1 MKMKVS
7 IAALIAATAGTLI
20 SLAVPPNVVAND
32 FYKGKTIRVI
42 VGFAAGGGYD
52 TYARAVT
59 RHMGKHIPGNPSFV
73 VENMDGAGSLLSA
86 NYLYNK
92 ADADGL
98 TIGSWNNLMIL
109 QQALGAKAIRFDAR
123 RFGWIGAPS
132 QSRSVCAV
140 MGFTGL
146 KTLEDVLNSKNLK
159 MGATRAG
166 STTDDLPKL
175 MNMFMRTKFQVIS
188 GYTGTAKIRVAMQ
201 SRELDG
207 ACWGWESMGVTA
219 KALLEAKGDER
230 LIPYIIDG
238 KSEDPKV
245 KDLPQFTDAIKD
257 KVNLAAFN
265 VWRKPKEFERPLTVP
280 PKTPNDRLEILRK
293 AYKETLHDPEFLAEA
308 RKSKLVVEHVSG
320 ERIDQAVKEILS
332 ISHDSKEKLQ
342 FLVKTQKTTS

>member
-1 MKMKVS
+1 MKRGYLR
-7 IAALIAATAGTLI
+7 IAA
-20 SLAVPPNVVAND
+20 SLFAFAVTIPVPPVSADD
-32 FYKGKTIRVI
+32 FYQGKTIRVI
-42 VGFAAGGGYD
+42 VGFASGGGYD

-73 VENMDGAGSLLSA
+73 VENMDGAGSLLAA

-92 ADADGL
+92 AEPDGL
-98 TIGSWNNLMIL
+98 TVGSWNNLMIL
-109 QQALGAKAIRFDAR
+109 QQALGAKTIRFDAR

-146 KTLEDVLNSKNLK
+146 KTLEEVLNSKGDLK

-175 MNMFMRTKFQVIS
+175 MNMFMRTKFDVIS
-188 GYTGTAKIRVAMQ
+188 GYTGTAKIRIAMQ

-207 ACWGWESMGVTA
+207 ACWGWESMSVTA
-219 KALLEAKGDER
+219 RSLLDAKGDER

-238 KSEDPKV
+238 TREDPEV
-245 KDLPQFTDAIKD
+245 KDLPQFASAIKD

-280 PKTPNDRLEILRK
+280 PKTPRERLAILRN

-308 RKSKLVVEHVSG
+308 KKSKLVIEHVSG
-320 ERIDQAVKEILS
+320 QQIDQGVNEILA
-332 ISHDSKEKLQ
+332 ISPDAKEKLQ
-342 FLVKTQKTTS
+342 FLVKTQKKTS

>member
-1 MKMKVS
+1 MKKRSHCFGLFSLFVF
-7 IAALIAATAGTLI
+7 LIVAPAQTL
-20 SLAVPPNVVAND
+20 ADN
-32 FYKGKTIRVI
+32 FYTGKTIRVI

-59 RHMGKHIPGNPSFV
+59 RHMGNHIPGNPSFV
-73 VENMDGAGSLLSA
+73 VENMDGAGSLLAA

-92 ADADGL
+92 AEPDGL
-98 TIGSWNNLMIL
+98 IVGSWNNLMIL

-132 QSRSVCAV
+132 PSRSVCAV

-146 KTLEDVLNSKNLK
+146 RTLDDVLNSTRDLK

-175 MNMFMRTKFQVIS
+175 MNMFMRTKFNVIS

-207 ACWGWESMGVTA
+207 ACWGWESMAATA

-230 LIPYIIDG
+230 LIPYVIDG

-245 KDLPQFTDAIKD
+245 KDLPQFTDVIED
-257 KVNLAAFN
+257 KANLAAFN
-265 VWRKPKEFERPLTVP
+265 VWRKPKAFERPLTVP
-280 PKTPNDRLEILRK
+280 PNTPRNRLEILRK
-293 AYKETLHDPEFLAEA
+293 AYQQTLNDPKFLAEA

-320 ERIDQAVKEILS
+320 EQIDGAVSEILS
-332 ISHDSKEKLQ
+332 ISPDAREKLQ
-342 FLVKTQKTTS
+342 FLVKRQGQTS

>member
-1 MKMKVS
+1 MSKSVFSM
-7 IAALIAATAGTLI
+7 
-20 SLAVPPNVVAND
+20 LAVFSFVTFLVGSAPARAEE
-32 FYKGKTIRVI
+32 FYSGKTIRVI

-73 VENMDGAGSLLSA
+73 VENMDGAGSLLAA
-86 NYLYNK
+86 NYLYTR
-92 ADADGL
+92 AERDGL

-109 QQALGAKAIRFDAR
+109 QQALGAKALRFDSR

-140 MGFTGL
+140 MSFTGL
-146 KTLEDVLNSKNLK
+146 NSLDEILNSQRELK

-166 STTDDLPKL
+166 STTDDLPRL
-175 MNMFMRTKFQVIS
+175 MNMFMGTKFNVIS
-188 GYTGTAKIRVAMQ
+188 GYTGTAKIRIAMQ

-219 KALLEAKGDER
+219 RSLLDAKGDDR

-238 KSEDPKV
+238 TAEDLQV
-245 KDLPQFTDAIKD
+245 KDLPQFTDAIKN
-257 KVNLAAFN
+257 KANLAAFN

-280 PKTPNDRLEILRK
+280 PRTPKDRLEILRR
-293 AYKETLHDPEFLAEA
+293 AYEATLHDPGFLAEA
-308 RKSKLVVEHVSG
+308 EKSKLVVEHVSG
-320 ERIDQAVKEILS
+320 ERIDEAVKEILS
-332 ISHDSKEKLQ
+332 ISPAAKEKLQ
-342 FLVKTQKTTS
+342 FLVRTQEKTS

>member
-1 MKMKVS
+1 
-7 IAALIAATAGTLI
+7 
-20 SLAVPPNVVAND
+20 
-32 FYKGKTIRVI
+32 
-42 VGFAAGGGYD
+42 
-52 TYARAVT
+52 
-59 RHMGKHIPGNPSFV
+59 MGKHIPGNPSFV
-73 VENMDGAGSLLSA
+73 VENMDGAGSLLAA

-98 TIGSWNNLMIL
+98 IVGSWNNLMIL
-109 QQALGAKAIRFDAR
+109 QQALGGKAIRFDSR

-146 KTLEDVLNSKNLK
+146 KTLDAVLNSKTELK

-175 MNMFMRTKFQVIS
+175 MNMFMGTKFNVIS

-219 KALLEAKGDER
+219 RSLLDAQGDNR
-230 LIPYIIDG
+230 LIPYAIDG
-238 KSEDPKV
+238 TAEDSQV
-245 KDLPQFTDAIKD
+245 KDLPQLTDAIKD
-257 KVNLAAFN
+257 KANLAAFN
-265 VWRKPKEFERPLTVP
+265 VWRKPKEFERPLTLP
-280 PKTPNDRLEILRK
+280 PKTPKDRLEILRR
-293 AYKETLHDPEFLAEA
+293 AYKATLHDPEFLAEA

-320 ERIDQAVKEILS
+320 ERIDDAVKEILT
-332 ISHDSKEKLQ
+332 ISPAAREKLQ
-342 FLVKTQKTTS
+342 FLVRTQEKTS

>member
-1 MKMKVS
+1 MKTTFFYLLTV
-7 IAALIAATAGTLI
+7 A
-20 SLAVPPNVVAND
+20 LAVVGASPATSRAED
-32 FYKGKTIRVI
+32 FYRGKTIRVI

-73 VENMDGAGSLLSA
+73 VENMDGAGSLLAA

-92 ADADGL
+92 AEADGL
-98 TIGSWNNLMIL
+98 TLGSWNNLMIL
-109 QQALGAKAIRFDAR
+109 QQALGAKAIRFDSR

-132 QSRSVCAV
+132 HSRSVCAV

-146 KTLEDVLNSKNLK
+146 KTLNDVLNSKQALK

-175 MNMFMRTKFQVIS
+175 MNMFMKTKFNVIS
-188 GYTGTAKIRVAMQ
+188 GYTGTAKIRVALQ

-219 KALLEAKGDER
+219 RSLLNAEGDNR

-238 KSEDPKV
+238 TSEDPEV

-257 KVNLAAFN
+257 RADLAAFD
-265 VWRKPKEFERPLTVP
+265 VWRKPKEFERPLTLP
-280 PKTPNDRLEILRK
+280 PKAPKERLEILRR
-293 AYKETLHDPEFLAEA
+293 AYKETLHDPAFLAEA
-308 RKSKLVVEHVSG
+308 RKSKLVIEHVPG
-320 ERIDQAVKEILS
+320 ERIERVVTEILS
-332 ISHDSKEKLQ
+332 SSPATREKLQ
-342 FLVKTQKTTS
+342 FLVRSQSQTS

>member
-1 MKMKVS
+1 MTMKVS
-7 IAALIAATAGTLI
+7 TTALWAATVGALI
-20 SLAVPPNVVAND
+20 SFAVPPMAMADD
-32 FYKGKTIRVI
+32 FYKGKAIRVI

-109 QQALGAKAIRFDAR
+109 QQTLGAKAIRFDAR

-146 KTLEDVLNSKNLK
+146 KTLKDVLNSKNLK

-175 MNMFMRTKFQVIS
+175 MNMFMRTKFKVIS

-201 SRELDG
+201 SKELDG

-219 KALLEAKGDER
+219 KALLEARGDER

-245 KDLPQFTDAIKD
+245 KDLPQFTDVIKD
-257 KVNLAAFN
+257 KASLAAFN

-280 PKTPNDRLEILRK
+280 PKTPKARLETLRK

-308 RKSKLVVEHVSG
+308 RKSKLVVEHVPG
-320 ERIDQAVKEILS
+320 EQIDHAVKEILS
-332 ISHDSKEKLQ
+332 ISPDSKEKLE
-342 FLVKTQKTTS
+342 FLVKTQKKTS